1 MLKHTTYDEFHKEAI
16 VQKKVISDKN
26 FTYRNIL
33 GILKKELTEEK
44 LKILDYGCGVGTID
58 FYLAHLGHSITGI
71 DISPKAIR
79 VCKSSAKE
87 IGVAS
92 NTTFKLISQ
101 RLDNEYDLIICSE
114 LIEHVPDDIKLLEK
128 LTILLKK
135 GGKLLIST
143 PTVDAPLY
151 KLNLAKDFDIRV
163 GHLRRYVQNELIE
176 KVTSQLG
183 LKIIQVKRSEG
194 ILRNSLFI
202 FPSLNWIIKF
212 LKGPLSDLV
221 TFIDDALV
229 IIFGESNIFIVAQKL

>member
-1 MLKHTTYDEFHKEAI
+1 
-16 VQKKVISDKN
+16 
-26 FTYRNIL
+26 
-33 GILKKELTEEK
+33 
-44 LKILDYGCGVGTID
+44 
-58 FYLAHLGHSITGI
+58 
-71 DISPKAIR
+71 
-79 VCKSSAKE
+79 
-87 IGVAS
+87 
-92 NTTFKLISQ
+92 
-101 RLDNEYDLIICSE
+101 

-163 GHLRRYVQNELIE
+163 GHLRRYVPNELIE